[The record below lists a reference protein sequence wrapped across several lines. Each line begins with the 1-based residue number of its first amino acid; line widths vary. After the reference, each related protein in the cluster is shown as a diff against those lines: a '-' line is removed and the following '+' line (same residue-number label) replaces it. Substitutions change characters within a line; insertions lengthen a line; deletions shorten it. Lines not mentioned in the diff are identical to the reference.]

1 MGNIQSIDMSI
12 QYIKLYEKFNVL
24 KNPNVLKNYMII
36 SVDTFDKIKILEK
49 LKLEI
54 LPSVEYYMKDITIF
68 QIEEMLDFYLNHK
81 NSEIYKIT
89 DYICH
94 FDLRICIHNTNGLQ
108 LRNKIIEPS
117 NNIKYIVTYINC
129 DNISKYIVND

>member
-24 KNPNVLKNYMII
+24 KNQNVLKNYMII

-54 LPSVEYYMKDITIF
+54 LPSVEYSMKDITMF

-94 FDLRICIHNTNGLQ
+94 FDLRICIHNQRTELDV
-108 LRNKIIEPS
+108 LLELAPR
-117 NNIKYIVTYINC
+117 T
-129 DNISKYIVND
+129 